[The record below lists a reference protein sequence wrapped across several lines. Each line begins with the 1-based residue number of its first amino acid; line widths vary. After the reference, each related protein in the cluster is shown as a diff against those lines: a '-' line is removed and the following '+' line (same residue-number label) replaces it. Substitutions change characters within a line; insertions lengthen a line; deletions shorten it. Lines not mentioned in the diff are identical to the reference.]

1 MLQSRYMLEC
11 KGQIGSLKTSPTF
24 QREPLV
30 LDFKQPVC
38 YLYTLGASEDSHD
51 VSSKAS
57 FSLVSCSLCPGA
69 PPHWGCPPLS
79 TSSECLGLGR
89 TQVWPHRLSFIQQM
103 WAEHRSPVGVSSV
116 DDFLNFS
123 QSEVH
128 LIVEETGRKPELFP
142 FLLPSLLFHSDFLQL
157 VSPSLFPVP
166 LLHRRKNSF

>member
-1 MLQSRYMLEC
+1 MLEC

-69 PPHWGCPPLS
+69 PPHLGCPPLS

-89 TQVWPHRLSFIQQM
+89 TQVWPHRLSFI
-103 WAEHRSPVGVSSV
+103 
-116 DDFLNFS
+116 
-123 QSEVH
+123 
-128 LIVEETGRKPELFP
+128 
-142 FLLPSLLFHSDFLQL
+142 
-157 VSPSLFPVP
+157 
-166 LLHRRKNSF
+166 